1 MKKEQMPALFL
12 CIPKFLHTVI
22 VFQEERRKYM
32 LTKFGFKGK
41 IQKRLIE
48 TATEDKFWELVKE
61 EESVINEDA
70 DSQNENL
77 NQNDLGH
84 SPN

>member
-1 MKKEQMPALFL
+1 
-12 CIPKFLHTVI
+12 
-22 VFQEERRKYM
+22 M

-48 TATEDKFWELVKE
+48 TATEDEFWELVKE

-77 NQNDLGH
+77 NQNDFGTLSKLGEQTGMLAH
-84 SPN
+84 IRLFSL

>member
-1 MKKEQMPALFL
+1 
-12 CIPKFLHTVI
+12 
-22 VFQEERRKYM
+22 M

-48 TATEDKFWELVKE
+48 IATEDEFWELVKE

>member
-1 MKKEQMPALFL
+1 MKGE
-12 CIPKFLHTVI
+12 T
-22 VFQEERRKYM
+22 YM

-48 TATEDKFWELVKE
+48 TATEEEFWELLKE

-70 DSQNENL
+70 DSHQ
-77 NQNDLGH
+77 NQNPNHDDLGN
-84 SPN
+84 SPR

>member
-1 MKKEQMPALFL
+1 
-12 CIPKFLHTVI
+12 
-22 VFQEERRKYM
+22 M
-32 LTKFGFKGK
+32 LTKFGFKGR
-41 IQKRLIE
+41 IRKRLIE
-48 TATEDKFWELVKE
+48 TATEDEFWELVKE

-77 NQNDLGH
+77 DQNDLGH